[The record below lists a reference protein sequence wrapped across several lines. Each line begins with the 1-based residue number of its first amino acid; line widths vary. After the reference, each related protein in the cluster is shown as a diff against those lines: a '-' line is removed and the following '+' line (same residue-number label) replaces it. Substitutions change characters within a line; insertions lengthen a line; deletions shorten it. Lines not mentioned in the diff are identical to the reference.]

1 MHIKQDEGM
10 ARTLQIREVPD
21 DVHRTLRVRPA
32 AEGSSLSSY
41 ALRALT
47 ELATRPEASEVL
59 RRAGERPRGASTSEI
74 VATVRAA
81 RNRRTS

>member
-21 DVHRTLRVRPA
+21 DVHRTLRVRAA
-32 AEGSSLSSY
+32 AEGISLSSY
-41 ALRALT
+41 APRALT
-47 ELATRPEASEVL
+47 ELASRPEASEVL
-59 RRAGERPRGASTSEI
+59 RRAGARPGGASTSEI